1 MARRAISFS
10 FRTKLLLASTTAL
23 LILFTALIVLLGREQ
38 ERIIVSGIR
47 ESALALTRNTAALSL
62 SSLKLY
68 DGVVLERIARQASAE
83 GQNIRYVI
91 IHSAEGLV
99 YGHSHKPEMQF
110 TTLSDPISLK
120 ALDAEQILTQQFP
133 TDTGEPI
140 LEVALPVMDERGVRW
155 GTVRAGFSLTS
166 MHEQLRRMR
175 LLLMGSGLASLCVA
189 WLVSYFL
196 ARRVT
201 APLQAIT
208 AAARSISRGVLTPI
222 PEARTGDEIAVLSD
236 SIADMTATL
245 IDQQEALKRQIME
258 IIALKGYQE
267 SLLQTMNE
275 GLVTLG
281 AQGDVITFNSRTL
294 EILDVHGADDAA
306 RRVEIRARLSEFGE
320 ILSIAERLLAGT
332 VAATDLREFAADPES
347 KVLLVGFAALGDV
360 GGTREVIITLHD
372 ITELR
377 RLEQEV
383 KRNERLA
390 AIGGFSAAMAHEIR
404 NPLTAIKTFT
414 GMVWEKAGQ
423 PTFVESFD
431 TYVSAGI
438 ERIEG
443 IVNDL
448 LRLSRPP
455 ALQLEP
461 VDVGEV
467 LDDALALLQ
476 EDLEAARIDS
486 TFDYE
491 ASSHVITADH
501 EQLYRAVFNIMLN
514 AIQAM
519 KEDSPGGRL
528 EVAVAPG
535 ELPGKAGP
543 RTAVTVTIAD
553 SGPGIPPERLEQIF
567 TPYFTT
573 KGQRGT
579 GLGLAITH
587 KIVTE
592 HGGALSAANRRGGG
606 AVFSITLPK
615 DGPGVRV

>member
-1 MARRAISFS
+1 MSLS
-10 FRTKLLLASTTAL
+10 FRAKLLLASTISL
-23 LILFTALIVLLGREQ
+23 LILFAALTVILGREQ
-38 ERIIVSGIR
+38 ERLIISGIQG
-47 ESALALTRNTAALSL
+47 SALALTRNTSALSL
-62 SSLKLY
+62 ASLKMY
-68 DGVVLERIARQASAE
+68 DSVVLERIARQAAAQ
-83 GQNIRYVI
+83 GQDVRHVI

-99 YGHSHKPEMQF
+99 YGHSHKPELHF
-110 TTLSDPISLK
+110 TIPSDPISQA
-120 ALDAEQILTQQFP
+120 ALNANEPATQQYVSES
-133 TDTGEPI
+133 GETI
-140 LEVALPVMDERGVRW
+140 LEVALPVMDENGVRW

-306 RRVEIRARLSEFGE
+306 RRAEIRARLSEFGE

-476 EDLEAARIDS
+476 EDLEAARIES